1 MNTSPRYS
9 SSRQYGVWAR
19 AMTSYVNKHG
29 GVVNDLTSG
38 LICKLAWYAYYLDWS
53 NRDANYVDWYV

>member
-9 SSRQYGVWAR
+9 SSREYGGWAG

-29 GVVNDLTSG
+29 GGVNVLTP
-38 LICKLAWYAYYLDWS
+38 
-53 NRDANYVDWYV
+53 